1 MSQFR
6 LSVCPH
12 DTAKNSVGWFFFNTY
27 LQRKLGCGIHFEPK
41 DNFIKEREEVLS
53 GGFHLVYANPFSA
66 ATFVQQLGFVPVA
79 RPVGVFDEAL
89 LVRAAGAQAPSQR
102 PLRIASA
109 TDKLIIHGLGMQL
122 LERQGIALADC
133 AFDFVGTHVKAAHA
147 VIQGKA
153 DMAFVYNETWHGL
166 AHGSRDALMLVDE
179 TNSRAAYHCFCVSA
193 EWADRVDEVRAV
205 LCGMQAEPKGK
216 QILDELQFA
225 NGFEPVTASD
235 FQATLQLMATAS

>member
-1 MSQFR
+1 MSQFL

-41 DNFIKEREEVLS
+41 DNFIKEREEVLA
-53 GGFHLVYANPFSA
+53 GGYHLVYANPFSA

-89 LVRAAGAQAPSQR
+89 LVRAAGTDAPTQR
-102 PLRIASA
+102 PLKIASA
-109 TDKLIIHGLGMQL
+109 TDKLIIHGLGLQL
-122 LERQGIALADC
+122 LERQGIAPADC
-133 AFDFVGTHVKAAHA
+133 VFDFVGTHVKAAHA

-166 AHGSRDALMLVDE
+166 AQGSRDALMLVDE

-193 EWADRVDEVRAV
+193 EWAERAEEVRGV

-216 QILDELQFA
+216 QILDELQFSG
-225 NGFEPVTASD
+225 GFEPVTAND
-235 FQATLQLMATAS
+235 LQETLKLMGAAL